1 MRSQMKKIGLI
12 VLVFALLSQL
22 VVAKDGTNKTDS
34 LKNISL
40 SGLKFRSIGPAVT
53 GGRIAAIAVNP
64 NNISEYY
71 VGSGH
76 GNLWK
81 TVNQGVT
88 FKPVFDNQ
96 GAYAI
101 GAISI
106 DPTNSNVVWVG
117 TGENNNQNNVI
128 YGDGVYRSEDG
139 GKNWKNMGLNSS
151 EHIGGIVVDP
161 SNPNLVYVAAYG
173 PQRSAGGDRGIF
185 KSSDGGKTWNNV
197 LFVSEH
203 TGCFQVHMDP
213 RFSNILYAVAHQR
226 MRKHYSGVSGGPESG
241 IYKSI
246 NNGENWEKL
255 SGGLPSEDVG
265 RIGMAVS
272 PVNPDIL
279 YAIIESTK
287 ENKGFYKS
295 DDRGAS
301 WTKQNSYISS
311 YPFYFQKIIADPV
324 DVDRVYSMDV
334 FMQVTE
340 DGGKTWKN
348 VGSKNKH
355 VDDHC
360 LWINPI
366 NNNHIIAGCDG
377 GVYDS
382 YDQGKNWNF
391 QANIPIT
398 EIYKVSVD
406 NSKPFYNV
414 FIGTQDNNSLTGP
427 SRTINTSGITN
438 QDWLFTNSG
447 DGFESQ
453 VDWKDPNIIYAQSQN
468 GGLVR
473 FDKRSGENLFI
484 KPYEFTDTAYRFD
497 WDAALLISQHD
508 NKRLYFGGNK
518 LLRTDDQGSTW
529 KEISPDLTRGVPR
542 EIEKLMGISW
552 SIDQLTRKG
561 SMAQIVT
568 IAESILDENI
578 LYVGSGDGLIHYT
591 SDGGQSWSMSSAKD
605 LPEYA
610 RIHKLVASNHDKNVA
625 YAACHDFVGGD
636 YRPYLYK
643 TSDGGK
649 SWNLINGNLPEKGS
663 TYSVAEDHEIK
674 ELLFVATQFG
684 VYFSNNGGEEWIK
697 LKSGIPTHQIMDLE
711 IQKNENDLVV
721 STFGRGVYILDDYT
735 PLRYMTKE
743 NLNKNAVIFPIK
755 ESLMFIEANVYG
767 FRGEGFMG
775 ANFYS
780 APNPEVGAVFTYYLK
795 EEHKTLQEKR
805 RDAEKSLVKDGK
817 DITHPDYETLK
828 AESEETEAF
837 LLFTI
842 TDESGNVV
850 RKIKQGISKGV
861 NRVVWNFRYNAFTP
875 ISLKPFDD
883 SIPWMTEEEGY
894 MIVPGIYYVSL
905 SKFED
910 GSFNELVSSQKF
922 VCKTLNNTSIP
933 AEDKPAL
940 DLFNQK
946 VAELIRAIYGADS
959 YRNELVKK
967 LSHLKKA
974 IMEGSEVP
982 VETYNDVIKI
992 EQYLKDM
999 NEELNGDNLRTRY
1012 EGARPTSV
1020 KERVD
1025 LIMYALW
1032 NTTAAPTNTFTKSYE
1047 AAASKFD
1054 ELLNSLKL
1062 IDNDIKLVETILEKN
1077 GAPYTP
1083 GRLPEWRKN

>member
-1 MRSQMKKIGLI
+1 MKKIGLI

-53 GGRIAAIAVNP
+53 GGRIAAIAVNQ

-81 TVNQGVT
+81 TENRGVT
-88 FKPVFDNQ
+88 FNPVFDNQ
-96 GAYAI
+96 GTYAI
-101 GAISI
+101 GAITI

-128 YGDGVYRSEDG
+128 YGDGIYRSEDG
-139 GKNWKNMGLNSS
+139 GKSWKNMGLKNS
-151 EHIGGIVVDP
+151 EHIGGIVIDP
-161 SNPNLVYVAAYG
+161 SNSNIVYAAAYG
-173 PQRSAGGDRGIF
+173 PQRSAGGERGIF
-185 KSSDGGKTWNNV
+185 KSVDGGKTWKNV

-203 TGCFQVHMDP
+203 TGCFQVHIDP

-241 IYKSI
+241 IYKSTD
-246 NNGENWEKL
+246 NGENWEKL

-301 WTKQNSYISS
+301 WIKQNSYISS

-334 FMQVTE
+334 FMQVTD

-348 VGSKNKH
+348 VGSKSKH

-366 NNNHIIAGCDG
+366 NNKHIIAGCDG

-529 KEISPDLTRGVPR
+529 KEISPDLTRGVPK
-542 EIEKLMGISW
+542 EIEKLMGVSW

-591 SDGGQSWSMSSAKD
+591 SDGGQSWSKSSAKD

-610 RIHKLVASNHDKNVA
+610 RVHKIVASNHDKSVA

-636 YRPYLYK
+636 YKPYLYK

-649 SWNLINGNLPEKGS
+649 SWSLINGNLPEKGS

-674 ELLFVATQFG
+674 ELLFVGTQFG

-697 LKSGIPTHQIMDLE
+697 LKNGIPTHQVMDLE
-711 IQKNENDLVV
+711 IQKDENDLVV
-721 STFGRGVYILDDYT
+721 STFGRGVYIFDDYS
-735 PLRYMTKE
+735 PLRYMTEE

-780 APNPEVGAVFTYYLK
+780 APNPDVGAVFTYYLK
-795 EEHKTLQEKR
+795 DEHKTLQEKR

-875 ISLKPFDD
+875 ISLEPFDD

-894 MIVPGIYYVSL
+894 MVVPGNYYVSL
-905 SKFED
+905 SKFEE
-910 GSFNELVSSQKF
+910 GSFIELVPSQKF

-933 AEDKPAL
+933 AEDKQAL
-940 DLFNQK
+940 NIFNQK

-959 YRNELVKK
+959 YRNELIKK

-974 IMEGSEVP
+974 IMEGSDVP

-1047 AAASKFD
+1047 DAASKFD
-1054 ELLNSLKL
+1054 EILNSLKL
-1062 IDNDIKLVETILEKN
+1062 IDNNIKLVETTLEKN

-1083 GRLPEWRKN
+1083 GRLPDWRKH